1 MTDTLHKPGSHADQP
16 RNPSPGISSAA
27 SPAAAELDPAA
38 CRRIGD
44 VKWRQ
49 RVRVRGR
56 IRALRVQP
64 WVGGVATLEC
74 TLVDDTGGLVVIFM
88 GRRKLGGVKL
98 GAFMEVE
105 GMVLESRGKLA
116 VMNPAYTLLPAP
128 TDA

>member
-1 MTDTLHKPGSHADQP
+1 VTDTVNEPEPDPVEPARSG
-16 RNPSPGISSAA
+16 PSAGAPESD
-27 SPAAAELDPAA
+27 ELDSAE

-44 VKWRQ
+44 IKWRQ

-64 WVGGVATLEC
+64 WEGGVATLEC

-98 GAFMEVE
+98 GAHMEVE
-105 GMVLESRGKLA
+105 GRVLESRGKLA
-116 VMNPAYTLLPAP
+116 IMNPAYTLLPTP
-128 TDA
+128 TGA

>member
-1 MTDTLHKPGSHADQP
+1 MTTTLPTAPSDADEP
-16 RNPSPGISSAA
+16 TPPSGPT
-27 SPAAAELDPAA
+27 PLPELEADA

-44 VKWRQ
+44 IQWRQ

-64 WVGGVATLEC
+64 WEGGVATLEC

-98 GAFMEVE
+98 GAHMEVE

-116 VMNPAYTLLPAP
+116 IMNPAYTLLPAP
-128 TDA
+128 SGA